1 MSALNAIVRRT
12 APMAGAALLAACS
25 WWGGAVVGAAA
36 APARWVSPT
45 ASCIQQAADFAS
57 QQTGRKVA
65 LTDMAFTRSDRLLL
79 EPTLH
84 RGADGRPL
92 DGRSLGR
99 PEAFRLVL
107 DGGRC
112 VMLPEDAPA
121 GRRVP
126 MAVLTACEC
135 VASGAGAAGT
145 R

>member
-1 MSALNAIVRRT
+1 MSAPSAMLRRA
-12 APMAGAALLAACS
+12 APAAGVTLLAACS
-25 WWGGAVVGAAA
+25 WWGGPAVGAAA
-36 APARWVSPT
+36 VPARWVSPT

-57 QQTGRKVA
+57 QQTGRKVS
-65 LTDMAFTRSDRLLL
+65 LTDAAFTRSDRLLL
-79 EPTLH
+79 EPALH

-112 VMLPEDAPA
+112 VMLSED
-121 GRRVP
+121 VP
-126 MAVLTACEC
+126 PGKRPPLAVLTACEC
-135 VASGAGAAGT
+135 VAAAGA